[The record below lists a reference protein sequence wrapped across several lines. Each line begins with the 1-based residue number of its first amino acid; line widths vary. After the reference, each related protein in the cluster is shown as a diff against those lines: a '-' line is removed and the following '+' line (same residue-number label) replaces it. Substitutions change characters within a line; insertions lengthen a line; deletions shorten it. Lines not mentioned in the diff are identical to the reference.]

1 MPQIQCAGPWYR
13 IQALAGQPIADVWL
27 FGEIGWEVT
36 AQTFLDQLK
45 AINGI
50 TDLHVHINSVGGSVF
65 EGLAIYNLLRSHPG
79 NVEVTVEGFALSMG
93 SVIAMAGKT
102 VRMQA
107 ASMLMIHNPA
117 GGAYGTAEDMRK
129 MAMTLDQVRD
139 VLAEVYA
146 AKSGQ
151 AVDAIT
157 SWMDA
162 ETWFTAAE
170 ALEQGFIDEVVQ
182 TNPEEQ
188 MQSMAATARDVD
200 LSRFTNVP
208 ASVRAMAKGAGSN
221 PEHTPAAPAAH
232 EEHARMPNAAP
243 LADDKAA
250 DIQASAIA
258 AERGRIASIEAAF
271 AKHPGHD
278 DLRSECIVNGVSIA
292 DASAKLLEAIAAKQQ
307 ATPSGRVVVTEDA
320 IDKFRAGATAAI
332 YARANP
338 NKRKLD
344 DTTNEFRGLSLYD
357 LARESLRL
365 ANVSCTGRSRTEI
378 VGLAFT
384 TGSANFTTVL
394 RDAANKALIDG
405 YDAQPEI
412 YSEAAMIVPISDFK
426 TMYMAGLGAF
436 SDLDEIKEHD
446 EYKFGDIGQI
456 GQSFALAT
464 YGKMFNISRKAI
476 INDDLNAFVGIP
488 SLMGAAARRKLGD
501 LFAAVLTGNQTMDED
516 STALFHS
523 NHSNLYTTAAP
534 STTVIE
540 GMAALMRKQTAPGG
554 TAYLNIA
561 PKCLLVPVVYESQA
575 VLVAESTTEIASSQ
589 NNSSKKNTALR
600 YGLKVLADARFDAN
614 SATTYYLT
622 ADPMSRNAMV
632 MGLLDGV
639 DAPQIEQESLWT
651 VDGAAFKVRV
661 DGVAAAVNY
670 RHFVRAA

>member
-1 MPQIQCAGPWYR
+1 MPHIQCAGPWYR

-36 AQTFLDQLK
+36 AATFLDQLK
-45 AINGI
+45 AIGGI

-65 EGLAIYNLLRSHPG
+65 EGLAIYNLLQSYPG
-79 NVEVTVEGFALSMG
+79 HVTVTVEGFALSMG

-102 VRMQA
+102 VRMQP

-117 GGAYGTAEDMRK
+117 GGAFGTAEDMRK

-139 VLAEVYA
+139 VLVATYEQ
-146 AKSGQ
+146 KSGQ
-151 AVDAIT
+151 TSDAIKE
-157 SWMDA
+157 WMDA

-170 ALEQGFIDEVVQ
+170 ALAAGFIDEVVE
-182 TNPEEQ
+182 TDEEQ
-188 MQSMAATARDVD
+188 MRSMAATARVFD
-200 LSRFTNVP
+200 LSRFSNVP
-208 ASVRAMAKGAGSN
+208 ESIRAMATGAGSN
-221 PEHTPAAPAAH
+221 PEINPAAPAAR
-232 EEHARMPNAAP
+232 EEHASMPNAAP

-250 DIQASAIA
+250 DIQATAIA
-258 AERGRIASIEAAF
+258 SERSRVTSIEAAF

-278 DLRSECIVNGVSIA
+278 ALRAECISNGVSLA
-292 DASAKLLEAIAAKQQ
+292 DASAKLLEAIAVKQQ
-307 ATPSGRVVVTEDA
+307 ATPSGWVVVTEDA
-320 IDKFRAGATAAI
+320 RDKFAAGATAAI
-332 YARANP
+332 MARANP
-338 NKRKLD
+338 RNRSLD
-344 DTTNEFRGLSLYD
+344 DTRNEFRGLSLYD
-357 LARESLRL
+357 MARESLRL

-412 YSEAAMIVPISDFK
+412 YSEAALIVPISDFK

-436 SDLDEIKEHD
+436 SDLDEIREHD

-456 GQSFALAT
+456 GQGMTLAT
-464 YGKMFNISRKAI
+464 YGKMFNISRRAI
-476 INDDLNAFVGIP
+476 INDDLNAFVGVP
-488 SLMGAAARRKLGD
+488 SLMGASARRRIGD

-523 NHSNLYTTAAP
+523 NHANLFSTVAP
-534 STTVIE
+534 STTAIE
-540 GMAALMRKQTAPGG
+540 SMATLMRKQTAPGG

-561 PKCLLVPVVYESQA
+561 PKCLLVPVAYESQA

-589 NNSSKKNTALR
+589 NNSAKKNTALR
-600 YGLKVLADARFDAN
+600 YGLKVLADARFDAA

-622 ADPMSRNAMV
+622 SDPSSRNAMV
-632 MGLLDGV
+632 VGLLDGV

-661 DGVAAAVNY
+661 DAVAAAINY